1 MSTPR
6 RFPWQYHGET
16 LVLETPEQTRVEYR
30 VAPFGARLAAGL
42 LDNAIIF
49 AIGLAVF
56 LFMLLVGPAGGLFR
70 GYLVA
75 VVVTLWFL
83 VSMFYFVVAELRGD
97 GRTFGKR
104 RLGLRA
110 VLATGQG
117 LTLGAALTRNVAR
130 IVDNLPL
137 VWFVPALT
145 RGRRRIGDLLAGT
158 FVIEE
163 QREGP
168 TPRRSWLDTLA
179 PSWRELPER
188 RFASL
193 TAAHD
198 RLSVEDLNLIE
209 YLGDRLRALPTR
221 KARQQAMA
229 QIAQR
234 YLERLRLD
242 ADRDAVDNDPERFLQ
257 ELGLFLRDRFEG
269 AAR

>member
-16 LVLETPEQTRVEYR
+16 LVIETPEQTRVEYR
-30 VAPFGARLAAGL
+30 VAPFGARIAAAL
-42 LDNAIIF
+42 LDNAIVF
-49 AIGLAVF
+49 GIGLAV
-56 LFMLLVGPAGGLFR
+56 LLLMLMVWSAGGLF
-70 GYLVA
+70 GDYLVA

-83 VSMFYFVVAELRGD
+83 VSMFYFVIAELRGD

-130 IVDNLPL
+130 IVDNVPL
-137 VWFVPALT
+137 LWFVPALT

-163 QREGP
+163 QQERP
-168 TPRRSWLDTLA
+168 ATRRSWLDKLA
-179 PSWRELPER
+179 PSWGELPER
-188 RFASL
+188 RFAAL

-198 RLSVEDLNLIE
+198 RLSVEDLNLLE
-209 YLGDRLRALPTR
+209 YLGDRLQALPT
-221 KARQQAMA
+221 KAARHKAMA
-229 QIAQR
+229 EIAQR
-234 YLERLRLD
+234 YVERLQLD